1 MRFGSFVVDYGE
13 FMAPSNEPLAV
24 GERLLHGLAA
34 PAM

>member
-13 FMAPSNEPLAV
+13 FMASDYAPLAV